1 MKISPKQ
8 ALDLE
13 MKLNKSIHSRNWM
26 ALGDIL
32 YAWRLDPRFN
42 SVTICHNYKVTAE
55 QLTWMKEN
63 IIKDLDDNKYY
74 SVDI

>member
-13 MKLNKSIHSRNWM
+13 MKLNKSIHSRDWV

-42 SVTICHNYKVTAE
+42 SVTIYHTYKVTAE
-55 QLTWMKEN
+55 QLTWMKEI

-74 SVDI
+74 SVDL